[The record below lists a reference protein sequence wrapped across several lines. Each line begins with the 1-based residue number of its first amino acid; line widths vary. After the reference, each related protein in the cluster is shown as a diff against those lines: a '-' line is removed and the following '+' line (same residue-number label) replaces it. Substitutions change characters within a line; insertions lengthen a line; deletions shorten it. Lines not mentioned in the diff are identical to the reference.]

1 MNLNL
6 SSVLATFSLLLLS
19 AFSLR
24 AADTSSTSV
33 STTTTTTVSAGA
45 AASQRHQLYLSARQ
59 SVNDGEKLLGTEKYD
74 EAADRFQ
81 YALDALAPGVGEGA
95 PLYSR
100 AAAGL
105 AAAKAGQARDLAAAS
120 KFAQAATRLQEAIS
134 LEPND
139 PVYTKDL
146 DDLKQQQITFEEQ
159 SRDPEGTVNNPAVSQ
174 DFRDKVAAV
183 QKLLFQGDAYF
194 RTGQYERAEDTFSKV
209 LILDPYNKVAREEMA
224 HMEGYRYRA
233 ANLRRE
239 EYKDEAMLK
248 VNEQWNEAISPDI
261 VVPPKAVEQ
270 ATATSNRAA
279 ITAKL
284 QSIIID
290 KINFD
295 KLDIAQVVQFLTE
308 KSKDLDPTHV
318 GINFVLNLNEETP
331 PAATAPAADAGASAG
346 TGTGTA
352 GTSPTAAT
360 PSGATPD
367 TSSASTANTTGP
379 IHRAVS
385 IQLDNVPLS
394 DVLGYIIQQ
403 TNLQYSV
410 DDYAVYLRPSIDE
423 GQILTVRT
431 FLAPPNFFSGPG
443 LSVSTS
449 ASTEAR
455 STVENVSTDVQ
466 QELSNRGI
474 RFPPGATATFL
485 KGSSKLVV
493 RNTPEQLD
501 LIGNLI
507 EQLSK
512 ESPQVQIEAKL
523 AEFTEDALKS
533 LSFNYLLGFRG
544 TIANGAAGGFVA
556 NSNLRDA
563 NYTSSGTATAGLRS
577 DSIDSLIQ
585 ANQATATGTTPLT
598 YTSTGLSVQPNTP
611 NIFTV
616 GAVIDG
622 VGFAAVIN
630 ALNNNTGVDLVSAP
644 TVTTQNNLK
653 ANIDIV
659 REFPYPTSFEKPK
672 LSETQVAYS
681 GGIFGPG
688 AITTAGG
695 VTLINVTGLP
705 LELAIPPT
713 PREFVTQDIGVSLE
727 VKPTTYPDQ
736 RIDLDISKAQVVDFD
751 GFIDY
756 GAPILT
762 KLEFETPVSTLTPG
776 TINQPVF
783 NIRSIVTRLQLLDG
797 QTAVLGGL
805 LREDTQEIND
815 KVPVLGDLPL
825 IGRLFQSKVS
835 ERTKKN
841 LLIFVTAKLIRSNGK
856 PEYVRTLD
864 AEPAEESLPEPAALG
879 PGPTLPPLPEEQP
892 NS

>member
-1 MNLNL
+1 M
-6 SSVLATFSLLLLS
+6 
-19 AFSLR
+19 
-24 AADTSSTSV
+24 
-33 STTTTTTVSAGA
+33 
-45 AASQRHQLYLSARQ
+45 
-59 SVNDGEKLLGTEKYD
+59 NDGEKLLGTEKYD

-248 VNEQWNEAISPDI
+248 VNEQWAEAISPDI

-270 ATATSNRAA
+270 ATATSNRAS

-331 PAATAPAADAGASAG
+331 PAPTAPAPDAGAS

-352 GTSPTAAT
+352 GASPTAAT

>member
-248 VNEQWNEAISPDI
+248 VNEQWAEAISPDI

-331 PAATAPAADAGASAG
+331 PSATAPAADAGASAG

-352 GTSPTAAT
+352 GASPTAAT

>member
-159 SRDPEGTVNNPAVSQ
+159 TRDPEGTVNNPAVSQ

-248 VNEQWNEAISPDI
+248 VNEQWAEAISPDI

-331 PAATAPAADAGASAG
+331 PSATAPAADAGASAG

-352 GTSPTAAT
+352 GASPTAAT

-695 VTLINVTGLP
+695 GTLINVTGLP